1 MDCFHRI
8 KAYLRHHRVAFDAQH
23 HPIAYTAQE
32 VAASEHLPSQQMA
45 KVVMVVADG
54 KLAMLVLPASRRVD
68 EERAAAAL
76 NATTVRLAREEEF
89 ASTFADCDV
98 GAMPPFGTLYG
109 VPVYVDDGLAE
120 HEGRLAHLDDHA
132 EVRRLRAPGR
142 ADDGGSRAPPT
153 RSARLRAEAE

>member
-1 MDCFHRI
+1 
-8 KAYLRHHRVAFDAQH
+8 
-23 HPIAYTAQE
+23 

-120 HEGRLAHLDDHA
+120 HEDITFQAGSHTWTITLKYADFERL
-132 EVRRLRAPGR
+132 VGPMM
-142 ADDGGSRAPPT
+142 ADLALHPL
-153 RSARLRAEAE
+153 ARHG